1 MKKTAIF
8 ALLISTCMASSCKSE
23 QNLRKN
29 TDKSDYFLTKDIAL
43 TTDEQGL
50 SRSFATLK
58 TVHGNVVIKFYA
70 NDAKTSVKR
79 FVELVSMG
87 FYDNLIFH
95 RVVQNFVIQSGD
107 PTGSGQGG
115 SGKKLPL
122 EVKNHLNHVKGTLSL
137 ARIANDPNSSDSQFF
152 ITLKESPSL
161 DGKYTIL
168 GKVVRGLDILDKIQ
182 QGDKILTFSFHNK
195 DSL

>member
-8 ALLISTCMASSCKSE
+8 ALLISTCMASSCKKD

-29 TDKSDYFLTKDIAL
+29 TEKSDNFSIKETAL
-43 TTDEQGL
+43 TTDQHGL

-58 TVHGNVVIKFYA
+58 TVHGNIIIKFYA

-87 FYDNLIFH
+87 FFDNLVFH

-107 PTGSGQGG
+107 PTGTGQGG

-122 EVKNHLNHVKGTLSL
+122 EVKSHLNHVKGTLSL
-137 ARIANDPNSSDSQFF
+137 ARVTNDPNSSDSQFF

-168 GKVVRGLDILDKIQ
+168 GKVVRGLDVLDKIQ
-182 QGDKILTFSFHNK
+182 QGDKILTFSFHHK